1 MTTVVGA
8 SYLVV
13 ALVAS
18 VLASSEPVRAE
29 ATNWPRSI
37 TIGTASPG
45 GVYDGYGE
53 ALARIL
59 IRALQIEVTAQVT
72 QGGAQNVVLMEK
84 KEALLGF
91 VTTGLALQGW
101 NGTDWAK
108 GTRYRSMRV
117 IFPMYDTAFHFA
129 ALKGLAIK
137 SLDDFGGLR
146 IGVGPRAG
154 TGGTY
159 VPEIFK
165 LLGISADIRFGAIEH
180 MASQLTGGKLDGVV
194 IATGFPI
201 PALAELDAKQQV
213 DFVQPSSEQSSM
225 IRNKMTEIS
234 PSVIPAGTYRS
245 LARNYHTIGMYNFA
259 IAHKDLPDE
268 FIYKLVKT
276 VFDNHEELMKSQ
288 PSAKETIPT
297 NIDRNTMLP
306 LHPGA
311 LRYYRAAGIAVPPGA
326 VVGN

>member
-1 MTTVVGA
+1 MGQTVGPPIARRRQAVTTVVGA
-8 SYLVV
+8 SYLVA

-18 VLASSEPVRAE
+18 VLASSEPVRAQ

-59 IRALQIEVTAQVT
+59 SRALQIEVTAQVT
-72 QGGAQNVVLMEK
+72 QGGAQNIVLMEK

-129 ALKGLAIK
+129 
-137 SLDDFGGLR
+137 
-146 IGVGPRAG
+146 
-154 TGGTY
+154 
-159 VPEIFK
+159 
-165 LLGISADIRFGAIEH
+165 
-180 MASQLTGGKLDGVV
+180 
-194 IATGFPI
+194 
-201 PALAELDAKQQV
+201 
-213 DFVQPSSEQSSM
+213 
-225 IRNKMTEIS
+225 
-234 PSVIPAGTYRS
+234 
-245 LARNYHTIGMYNFA
+245 
-259 IAHKDLPDE
+259 
-268 FIYKLVKT
+268 
-276 VFDNHEELMKSQ
+276 MKSQ